1 MLGVE
6 KRKAKWFEAVRSGNI
21 VTLDWMINEG
31 MDLNIKDRTDNTALM
46 IAVRENKIKVVNR
59 LIEGNPTA
67 VLDMLLEW
75 RNSGRQLSDQSILKW
90 RNRIVVDV
98 NGKCRGQ
105 TVLME
110 ALEEYNHLR
119 SSRQYRPSLSYHNK
133 KNKLILKLKIIKLLI
148 NAGANFNTDY
158 MGFHSKALINAA
170 EMGDKVMARLLIKA
184 GGDVKNSRALTNTI
198 GCYNY
203 DNEDKKER
211 VVKLLISLGANVNTK
226 DEQGRTALM
235 EAARNR
241 NEKMIQLLINNGA
254 DVRNST
260 ALIDAVGGYSYD
272 DHKKERIVMML
283 IRSGANVNTKDEW
296 DRTAL
301 MEAARN
307 GCESIVQLLID
318 NGADVKNSTALIS
331 AVGCYGNDED
341 KKERIVMLLIRSG
354 ANVNAKDKQGRTALM
369 EAARNGCET
378 IVPLLINNGAD
389 VKNSTAL
396 IDAVESYGNDE
407 DKKERIVMLLIRSR
421 ANVNAKDEQGRTA
434 LMEAARNGYEKMVQL
449 LIDNGTDVNAATMA
463 IRAAVKIGN
472 ERIVKLLIDAGA
484 DINTY
489 NTSTRNKLLYKALI
503 MGKEGIVKLLLNAG
517 VSVGKDDLR
526 QAQWRVSKETR
537 NLMETVAFFRSC

>member
-1 MLGVE
+1 
-6 KRKAKWFEAVRSGNI
+6 
-21 VTLDWMINEG
+21 
-31 MDLNIKDRTDNTALM
+31 
-46 IAVRENKIKVVNR
+46 
-59 LIEGNPTA
+59 
-67 VLDMLLEW
+67 
-75 RNSGRQLSDQSILKW
+75 
-90 RNRIVVDV
+90 
-98 NGKCRGQ
+98 
-105 TVLME
+105 
-110 ALEEYNHLR
+110 
-119 SSRQYRPSLSYHNK
+119 
-133 KNKLILKLKIIKLLI
+133 
-148 NAGANFNTDY
+148 
-158 MGFHSKALINAA
+158 
-170 EMGDKVMARLLIKA
+170 
-184 GGDVKNSRALTNTI
+184 
-198 GCYNY
+198 
-203 DNEDKKER
+203 
-211 VVKLLISLGANVNTK
+211 
-226 DEQGRTALM
+226 M

-434 LMEAARNGYEKMVQL
+434 LLEAARNGYEKMVQL

>member
-1 MLGVE
+1 
-6 KRKAKWFEAVRSGNI
+6 
-21 VTLDWMINEG
+21 
-31 MDLNIKDRTDNTALM
+31 
-46 IAVRENKIKVVNR
+46 
-59 LIEGNPTA
+59 
-67 VLDMLLEW
+67 
-75 RNSGRQLSDQSILKW
+75 
-90 RNRIVVDV
+90 
-98 NGKCRGQ
+98 
-105 TVLME
+105 
-110 ALEEYNHLR
+110 
-119 SSRQYRPSLSYHNK
+119 
-133 KNKLILKLKIIKLLI
+133 
-148 NAGANFNTDY
+148 
-158 MGFHSKALINAA
+158 
-170 EMGDKVMARLLIKA
+170 
-184 GGDVKNSRALTNTI
+184 
-198 GCYNY
+198 
-203 DNEDKKER
+203 
-211 VVKLLISLGANVNTK
+211 
-226 DEQGRTALM
+226 M
-235 EAARNR
+235 EAARNGY
-241 NEKMIQLLINNGA
+241 EKMVQLLIDNGA

-272 DHKKERIVMML
+272 EQKKERIVMML

-296 DRTAL
+296 GRTAL

-396 IDAVESYGNDE
+396 IDA
-407 DKKERIVMLLIRSR
+407 
-421 ANVNAKDEQGRTA
+421 GRTA
-434 LMEAARNGYEKMVQL
+434 LLEAARNGYEKMVQL

-489 NTSTRNKLLYKALI
+489 
-503 MGKEGIVKLLLNAG
+503 
-517 VSVGKDDLR
+517 
-526 QAQWRVSKETR
+526 
-537 NLMETVAFFRSC
+537 

>member
-1 MLGVE
+1 
-6 KRKAKWFEAVRSGNI
+6 
-21 VTLDWMINEG
+21 
-31 MDLNIKDRTDNTALM
+31 
-46 IAVRENKIKVVNR
+46 
-59 LIEGNPTA
+59 
-67 VLDMLLEW
+67 
-75 RNSGRQLSDQSILKW
+75 
-90 RNRIVVDV
+90 
-98 NGKCRGQ
+98 
-105 TVLME
+105 
-110 ALEEYNHLR
+110 
-119 SSRQYRPSLSYHNK
+119 
-133 KNKLILKLKIIKLLI
+133 LILKLKIIKLLI

-235 EAARNR
+235 EAARNGY
-241 NEKMIQLLINNGA
+241 EKMVQLLIDNGA

-272 DHKKERIVMML
+272 EQKKERIVMML

-296 DRTAL
+296 GRTAL

-434 LMEAARNGYEKMVQL
+434 LLEAARNGYEKMVQL